1 MRGLRHF
8 DTPLL
13 PTPFDARTAPLNR
26 LHRWGA
32 WAGYRA
38 ALCFGDVAM
47 EYSALRNAATLY
59 DLCPMQKYAIR
70 GPEAADYLNRLLIR
84 NAGRLSVGGVQY
96 TAWCDDAGQVMD
108 DGTLFRLGP
117 DDYRLWCQELHLPWL
132 LDSADGFD
140 VTVQDVSE
148 ALAGLALQGPCA
160 ASVLTA
166 AGVDVAGLR
175 PFRCLQA
182 VLGARVMISR
192 TGFTGDLGY
201 EVWCDAGDAL
211 AVWDHLMAAGAI
223 WGLRPIGTEAL
234 DMARIEA
241 GFIVAGQDF
250 VPAETALREDR
261 VRSPCELGLDWL
273 IDWDKGHFTGR
284 RALLAQRAA
293 GGGRWALAALEV
305 AGNVSAEGSIL
316 YRDRKRE
323 AGFVTSA
330 LWSPVTKRNIALAQ
344 IERRHLGASLW
355 VEIYALRELQYAK
368 LMVRVQVVKR
378 PFFVNARRVA
388 VPPGRV

>member
-1 MRGLRHF
+1 MRRLRH
-8 DTPLL
+8 DEAPLL
-13 PTPFDARTAPLNR
+13 GTPFDARTGPLNR

-32 WAGYRA
+32 WAGFRA

-59 DLCPMQKYAIR
+59 DLCPMVKYAIR
-70 GPEAADYLNRLLIR
+70 GPGAVDYLNRLLIR

-117 DDYRLWCQELHLPWL
+117 QDYRLCCQERHLPWL
-132 LDSADGFD
+132 LASAQGFD
-140 VTVQDVSE
+140 VTVEDVSE
-148 ALAGLALQGPCA
+148 QVAGLALQGPCA
-160 ASVLTA
+160 ASVLAA
-166 AGVDVAGLR
+166 AGVAVADLK
-175 PFRCLQA
+175 PFRCVQGR
-182 VLGARVMISR
+182 LGAGVMISR

-211 AVWDHLMAAGAI
+211 AVWDHLMAAGAA
-223 WGLRPIGTEAL
+223 WNLRPIGTEAL

-241 GFIVAGQDF
+241 GFIVAWQDF
-250 VPAETALREDR
+250 VPAEQALREDR
-261 VRSPCELGLDWL
+261 VRSPFELGLDWL

-293 GGGRWALAALEV
+293 GGGHWALAALEV
-305 AGNVSAEGSIL
+305 AGNVSCEGSIL
-316 YRDRKRE
+316 YRDRKHE
-323 AGFVTSA
+323 AGFITSA

-344 IERRHLGASLW
+344 VERRHLGAALW
-355 VEIYALRELQYAK
+355 VEIHALRELQYAK
-368 LMVRVQVVKR
+368 LMVPVGVVKR
-378 PFFVNARRVA
+378 PFFVNARRAA